1 MLTKTKTDLPF
12 LADISELGF
21 SEFEFRGNQF
31 VGLVYESKKTKE
43 LASYV
48 LQVGVSYEAL
58 LRRDLERVR
67 ALKGLF
73 LGALGQR
80 AIGEIE
86 KSLLASIE
94 AIEAGTGYNPA
105 YTCQKTYE
113 SLSKGLKR
121 HRETG
126 EVYAYGLLVNKK
138 ILRAGEPRK
147 KVNSRE
153 LTLAKKA
160 IDRRLRRSKWRQ
172 LSLDYALRIR
182 TQGKE
187 FTAV

>member
-1 MLTKTKTDLPF
+1 MLKTTISSPPF
-12 LADISELGF
+12 MADISRIGF
-21 SEFEFRGNQF
+21 REFEFSGNQF
-31 VGLVYESKKTKE
+31 VGFVYETKSTGE

-48 LQVGVSYEAL
+48 LQVGVSYESL
-58 LRRDLERVR
+58 LVRDLERIR

-80 AIGEIE
+80 AVGEIE

-94 AIEAGTGYNPA
+94 AVRNGGYNPS
-105 YTCQKTYE
+105 YTCKETYE
-113 SLSKGLKR
+113 SLGKGLKK
-121 HRETG
+121 HKQTG
-126 EVYAYGLLVNKK
+126 EVYACGLIVNKK
-138 ILRAGEPRK
+138 VLRAGEPRK